1 MLASTVKLCKLV
13 ITTTLQHMCF
23 GGKDAEDV
31 GQLGCM
37 HAYGVNLKTGKSRSG
52 MCTNL
57 YIGVHRI
64 TSDQGLVVHAVLLTV
79 PTIWVN
85 VWSGKRLV
93 TRLRNGSLHVR
104 PLKIQLP

>member
-1 MLASTVKLCKLV
+1 VFWWERCE
-13 ITTTLQHMCF
+13 
-23 GGKDAEDV
+23 GV

-57 YIGVHRI
+57 YTGAHRI
-64 TSDQGLVVHAVLLTV
+64 TSDQGLVIHAVFLTV
-79 PTIWVN
+79 TTIWVN

-104 PLKIQLP
+104 ALKIQLP